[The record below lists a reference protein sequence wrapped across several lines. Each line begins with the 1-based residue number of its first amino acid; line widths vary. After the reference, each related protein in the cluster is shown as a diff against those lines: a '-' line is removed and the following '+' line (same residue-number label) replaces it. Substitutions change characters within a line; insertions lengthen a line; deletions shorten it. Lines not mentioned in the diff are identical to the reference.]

1 MARKAAYVVPY
12 RRKREGKTDYKGR
25 MNLLKSETTRLVVRP
40 SNKHMTV
47 QLVDYRKEGDL
58 VVSMAH
64 SKELAEFGW
73 NYSTSNLPAAYLTG
87 MLCGLRGAKKGVK
100 TAILDIGLF
109 PSIAGSKTYAALKG
123 AIDAGLKIPADA
135 VIFPNEKRVT
145 GEHIVQKGKK
155 ETLTEEFAKVKEKI
169 LENGKK

>member
-47 QLVDYRKEGDL
+47 QLIDYRKEGDL

-73 NYSTSNLPAAYLTG
+73 NYSTANLPAAYLTG
-87 MLCGLRGAKKGVK
+87 LMCGLRGTKKGVK

-123 AIDAGLKIPADA
+123 AIDAGLKIPANEI
-135 VIFPNEKRVT
+135 VFPNEKRIS
-145 GEHIVQKGKK
+145 GEHIKGK
-155 ETLTEEFAKVKEKI
+155 ELTEVFAKVKDKI
-169 LENGKK
+169 LETGKK

>member
-1 MARKAAYVVPY
+1 MARKADYVVPY

-73 NYSTSNLPAAYLTG
+73 KNATSNLPAAYLTG
-87 MLCGLRGAKKGVK
+87 LLCGIRGTKKGVK
-100 TAILDIGLF
+100 SAILDIGLC

-123 AIDAGLKIPADA
+123 AVDAGLKIPADE
-135 VIFPNEKRVT
+135 VIFPDPKRIT
-145 GEHIVQKGKK
+145 GEHIKGK
-155 ETLTEEFAKVKEKI
+155 ENLTEIFAKVKEKI
-169 LENGKK
+169 TEAGKK

>member
-47 QLVDYRKEGDL
+47 QLIDYRKEGDL

-64 SKELAEFGW
+64 SKELMALGW

-87 MLCGLRGAKKGVK
+87 LLCGLRGTKKGVK

-123 AIDAGLKIPADA
+123 AIDAGLKIPANEI
-135 VIFPNEKRVT
+135 VFPNEKRIS
-145 GEHIVQKGKK
+145 GEHITQKGKEK
-155 ETLTEEFAKVKEKI
+155 LTEEFAKVKDRI
-169 LENGKK
+169 LETGKK